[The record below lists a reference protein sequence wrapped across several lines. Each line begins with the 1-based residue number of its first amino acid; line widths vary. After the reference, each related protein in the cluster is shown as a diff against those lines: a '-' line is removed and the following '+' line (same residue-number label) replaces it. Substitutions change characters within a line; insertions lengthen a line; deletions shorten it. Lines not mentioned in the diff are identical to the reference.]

1 MGLTTSGFSQPTTP
15 DRTCTMSTSKAS
27 KKNQPPALVN
37 TTTLATKSVA
47 SPCKKLPLGALLLM
61 GSLGAMAQSSGPTTE
76 KTLKPVII
84 KERFEAAEGKDTV
97 RATTSGIGKGNQEL
111 RDIPQSITVVTE
123 KLVDDRNLDTL
134 KDVLHNTAGVTFQA
148 AEGGEE
154 DIRLRGFSLAT
165 SGDIFVD
172 GLRDPAFYD
181 RDTFNNDRIELLR
194 GSASMLF
201 GRGSTG
207 GAVNQVSKAPRTID
221 QHEISTTLGQYNYR
235 RITGDFNAKTGDDA
249 ALRINAMVTKADN
262 NAAGSSIDKK
272 GIAGAYR
279 FGIGT
284 ADEFSVGLYTLQNNN
299 GMNYGLPWTKPTA
312 ASPTSDTT
320 VNNKMDPS
328 AYFGMASDYNNG
340 TAKYLTASH
349 LHRFQDD
356 SEIKTVVRKG
366 AYTRDQRAGTVRYCQ
381 KTTNA
386 TTGVVTNPQCPTT
399 AVAMDT
405 YDPSTILNRGN
416 NAKIQDLDGL
426 YAQSDYSQK
435 MTAWGV
441 KHEILAGLD
450 FARESKNVYAASAVT
465 KPKTLG
471 GTPFDGASIDEG
483 ARTVLRTSAFEAQ
496 NLGVYAQDMVHV
508 APHWKV
514 LGGLRYDSMRG
525 DFNTITAT
533 GAVGSSYAQTIGDW
547 SERLGVLYQPND
559 LSSYHFSWGTSF
571 NTSADTY
578 SYSALSA
585 NTAPEQSRNIEFGA
599 KLDTADKRF
608 TTRLAIFQS
617 TKYNERNTDPDSAA
631 TAFLLSGKRHSSG
644 LEIDITGHLSPQWE
658 VFGSYMWMPDAA
670 IDIASP
676 TAGAGDRAGERPALT
691 PIHSGTVWT
700 TYQLNTQWRVGAGVN
715 FRAEQAANRNPGW
728 MAPAFATVDLM
739 TEYTFSEQVS
749 LKGNISNIANVVYAD
764 SLYSGHYIPGAGR
777 NAQVT
782 LNVKF

>member
-1 MGLTTSGFSQPTTP
+1 M
-15 DRTCTMSTSKAS
+15 
-27 KKNQPPALVN
+27 NQHQTLEPNKPPALVN
-37 TTTLATKSVA
+37 IDTGATPSIAK
-47 SPCKKLPLGALLLM
+47 PGKHLPLGALLLM
-61 GSLGAMAQSSGPTTE
+61 GSLSAMAQTANPGAE
-76 KTLKPVII
+76 KTLKPVFI

-235 RITGDFNAKTGDDA
+235 RITGDFNVKTGDDA

-320 VNNKMDPS
+320 VNEKMDPS
-328 AYFGMASDYNNG
+328 AFFGLASDYNNG
-340 TAKYLTASH
+340 TAKYLTVSY

-356 SEIKTVVRKG
+356 SEVKTVVRKG

-399 AVAMDT
+399 AVALDT
-405 YDPSTILNRGN
+405 YGPATILNRGN

-435 MTAWGV
+435 MTAWGL

-450 FARESKNVYAASAVT
+450 YARESKNVYGASAVT
-465 KPKTLG
+465 KPQTLG
-471 GTPFDGASIDEG
+471 GTPFDGASINES

-508 APHWKV
+508 TPHWKV

-525 DFNTITAT
+525 NFDNLNAAGAIT
-533 GAVGSSYAQTIGDW
+533 SKYAQTIGDW
-547 SERLGVLYQPND
+547 SERVGVLYQPND

-585 NTAPEQSRNIEFGA
+585 NTPPEQSRNIELGA
-599 KLDTADKRF
+599 RLDTADKRF

-631 TAFLLSGKRHSSG
+631 TAFLLSGQRHSSG
-644 LEIDITGHLSPQWE
+644 LEVDITGHLSPKWE

-670 IDIASP
+670 IDVASP

-739 TEYTFSEQVS
+739 TEYTFSEQVT
-749 LKGNISNIANVVYAD
+749 LKGNISNFANVVYAD
-764 SLYSGHYIPGAGR
+764 SLYTGHYIPGAGR
-777 NAQVT
+777 NAQLT
-782 LNVKF
+782 LNLKF

>member
-1 MGLTTSGFSQPTTP
+1 
-15 DRTCTMSTSKAS
+15 
-27 KKNQPPALVN
+27 
-37 TTTLATKSVA
+37 
-47 SPCKKLPLGALLLM
+47 M
-61 GSLGAMAQSSGPTTE
+61 GSLGANAQSAVGSDT
-76 KTLKPVII
+76 KTLKPVVI
-84 KERFEAAEGKDTV
+84 KERAEAPEGKDAL
-97 RATTSGIGKGNQEL
+97 RATTSGIGKGNQAL
-111 RDIPQSITVVTE
+111 RDIPQSITVITE
-123 KLVDDRNLDTL
+123 RLVDDRNLDTL
-134 KDVLHNTAGVTFQA
+134 KDVLHNSAGVTFQA

-172 GLRDPAFYD
+172 SLRDPAFYD

-207 GAVNQVSKAPRTID
+207 GAVNQVSKTPRTID
-221 QHEISTTLGQYNYR
+221 QHEVSTTLGQYNFR
-235 RITGDFNAKTGDDA
+235 RITGDFNVKTGDDA
-249 ALRINAMVTKADN
+249 ALRVNAMVTKADN

-312 ASPTSDTT
+312 ASPTSATT
-320 VNNKMDPS
+320 VNSKMDPS
-328 AYFGMASDYNNG
+328 AFFGMASDYNNG
-340 TAKYLTASH
+340 TAKYLTFSH

-386 TTGVVTNPQCPTT
+386 TTGVETNPQCPTT
-399 AVAMDT
+399 AVALDT
-405 YDPSTILNRGN
+405 YGPSTILNRGN

-426 YAQSDYSQK
+426 YTQSDYSQK
-435 MTAWGV
+435 LTAWGV

-450 FARESKNVYAASAVT
+450 FARESKNAYSALAIT

-471 GTPFDGASIDEG
+471 GTPFDGASIDES
-483 ARTVLRTSAFEAQ
+483 ARTVWRTSAFEAN
-496 NLGVYAQDMVHV
+496 NLGLYAQDMVHV
-508 APHWKV
+508 APHWEV

-525 DFNTITAT
+525 NYNTIAAT
-533 GAVGSSYAQTIGDW
+533 GVVSSSYAHTIGDW

-559 LSSYHFSWGTSF
+559 LHSYHFSWGTSF

-585 NTAPEQSRNIEFGA
+585 NTPPEQSRNIEFGA
-599 KLDTADKRF
+599 KLDSADKRF
-608 TTRLAIFQS
+608 TTRLALFQS

-644 LEIDITGHLSPQWE
+644 LEIDITGHLTPKWE

-670 IDIASP
+670 IDVASP

-700 TYQLNTQWRVGAGVN
+700 THQINSQWRVGGGVN
-715 FRAEQAANRNPGW
+715 FRAEQSANRNPGW

-739 TEYTFSEQVS
+739 TEYTFSEQVT

-764 SLYSGHYIPGAGR
+764 SLYTGHYIPGAGR
-777 NAQVT
+777 NAQLT
-782 LNVKF
+782 LNLKF

>member
-1 MGLTTSGFSQPTTP
+1 MGY
-15 DRTCTMSTSKAS
+15 
-27 KKNQPPALVN
+27 
-37 TTTLATKSVA
+37 
-47 SPCKKLPLGALLLM
+47 LGAN
-61 GSLGAMAQSSGPTTE
+61 AQSVGSDT
-76 KTLKPVII
+76 KTLKPVVI
-84 KERFEAAEGKDTV
+84 KERAEAPEGKDAL
-97 RATTSGIGKGNQEL
+97 RATTSGIGKGNQAL
-111 RDIPQSITVVTE
+111 RNIPQSITVITE
-123 KLVDDRNLDTL
+123 HLVDDRNLDTL

-172 GLRDPAFYD
+172 SLRDPAFYD

-207 GAVNQVSKAPRTID
+207 GAVNQVSKTPRTID
-221 QHEISTTLGQYNYR
+221 QHEVSTTLGQYNFR
-235 RITGDFNAKTGDDA
+235 RITGDFNVKTGDDA
-249 ALRINAMVTKADN
+249 ALRVNAMVTKADN

-279 FGIGT
+279 VGIGT

-299 GMNYGLPWTKPTA
+299 GMNYGLPWTTPTA
-312 ASPTSDTT
+312 ASPTSATT
-320 VNNKMDPS
+320 VNSKMDPS
-328 AYFGMASDYNNG
+328 AFFGMASDYNNG
-340 TAKYLTASH
+340 TAKYLTVSH

-386 TTGVVTNPQCPTT
+386 TTGVITNPHCPTT
-399 AVAMDT
+399 AVALDT
-405 YDPSTILNRGN
+405 YGSSTILNRGN

-435 MTAWGV
+435 LTAWGV

-450 FARESKNVYAASAVT
+450 YARESKNVYSASAVT

-471 GTPFDGASIDEG
+471 GTPFDGASIDES
-483 ARTVLRTSAFEAQ
+483 ARTVLRTSAFEAN
-496 NLGVYAQDMVHV
+496 NLGVYTQDMVHV
-508 APHWKV
+508 APFWKA

-525 DFNTITAT
+525 NYNTITAT
-533 GAVGSSYAQTIGDW
+533 GATGSSYAQSIGDW

-559 LSSYHFSWGTSF
+559 LHSYHFSWGTSF

-585 NTAPEQSRNIEFGA
+585 NTPPEQSRNIEFGA
-599 KLDTADKRF
+599 TLDSADKRF
-608 TTRLAIFQS
+608 TTRLALFQS

-631 TAFLLSGKRHSSG
+631 TALLLSGKRHSSG
-644 LEIDITGHLSPQWE
+644 LEIDITGHLTPKWE

-670 IDIASP
+670 VDVASP

-700 TYQLNTQWRVGAGVN
+700 TYQINSQWRVGAGVN
-715 FRAEQAANRNPGW
+715 FRSEQSANRNPGW

-739 TEYTFSEQVS
+739 TEYTFSEQVTV
-749 LKGNISNIANVVYAD
+749 KGNISNIANVVYAD
-764 SLYSGHYIPGAGR
+764 SLYTGHYIPGAGR
-777 NAQVT
+777 NAQLT
-782 LNVKF
+782 LNLTF

>member
-1 MGLTTSGFSQPTTP
+1 MHPHKILKQN
-15 DRTCTMSTSKAS
+15 R
-27 KKNQPPALVN
+27 PPALVN
-37 TTTLATKSVA
+37 IAQAATHSVA
-47 SPCKKLPLGALLLM
+47 KPGKHLPLGALLLM
-61 GSLGAMAQSSGPTTE
+61 GSLSAMAQTANPGAE
-76 KTLKPVII
+76 KTLKPVVI
-84 KERFEAAEGKDTV
+84 KERFEAAEGKDAL

-111 RDIPQSITVVTE
+111 RDIPQSVTVVTE

-134 KDVLHNTAGVTFQA
+134 KDVLHSTAGVTFQA

-221 QHEISTTLGQYNYR
+221 QHEISTTLGDYNYR
-235 RITGDFNAKTGDDA
+235 RITGDFNVKTGDDD

-284 ADEFSVGLYTLQNNN
+284 ANEFSVGLYTLQNNN

-328 AYFGMASDYNNG
+328 AFFGLASDYNNG

-399 AVAMDT
+399 AVALDT
-405 YDPSTILNRGN
+405 YGPSTILNRGN

-450 FARESKNVYAASAVT
+450 FARESKNVYSAS
-465 KPKTLG
+465 G
-471 GTPFDGASIDEG
+471 HHQ
-483 ARTVLRTSAFEAQ
+483 AQ
-496 NLGVYAQDMVHV
+496 N
-508 APHWKV
+508 
-514 LGGLRYDSMRG
+514 
-525 DFNTITAT
+525 T
-533 GAVGSSYAQTIGDW
+533 GRHAV
-547 SERLGVLYQPND
+547 
-559 LSSYHFSWGTSF
+559 
-571 NTSADTY
+571 
-578 SYSALSA
+578 
-585 NTAPEQSRNIEFGA
+585 
-599 KLDTADKRF
+599 
-608 TTRLAIFQS
+608 
-617 TKYNERNTDPDSAA
+617 
-631 TAFLLSGKRHSSG
+631 
-644 LEIDITGHLSPQWE
+644 
-658 VFGSYMWMPDAA
+658 
-670 IDIASP
+670 
-676 TAGAGDRAGERPALT
+676 
-691 PIHSGTVWT
+691 
-700 TYQLNTQWRVGAGVN
+700 
-715 FRAEQAANRNPGW
+715 
-728 MAPAFATVDLM
+728 
-739 TEYTFSEQVS
+739 
-749 LKGNISNIANVVYAD
+749 
-764 SLYSGHYIPGAGR
+764 
-777 NAQVT
+777 
-782 LNVKF
+782 